1 MEVNRFFPDLDQ
13 GMEQIE
19 VLLVHTHT
27 VLLLQPKYLNFF
39 KLRCFGFNSQLM
51 GGLIEHFMWTC
62 ILLGIPYAR
71 ALFCHGGAI
80 EQLTLVVVIC
90 DYFRLD
96 ICEARIFPSMSRE
109 LKHFGVWI
117 EASTSRA
124 PLYLIHYLSS
134 ILGRLIFEVAGTTSR
149 LHRWKVLCVEVHKA
163 E

>member
-1 MEVNRFFPDLDQ
+1 MEVNRFFPNLDQ

-19 VLLVHTHT
+19 VLLVHTHTHT

-62 ILLGIPYAR
+62 IFIRDSLCQSIVLPWWGNR
-71 ALFCHGGAI
+71 AVNISCSL
-80 EQLTLVVVIC
+80 
-90 DYFRLD
+90 RLD
-96 ICEARIFPSMSRE
+96 RCEARMFPSMSRE

-149 LHRWKVLCVEVHKA
+149 LHRWKVLCVEVHRA